1 MSKYTDIELPLAN
14 VLFDMELAGFKVDTD
29 VLKEL
34 GKEYSYDSDRLSE
47 EIISSLGVGEFNL
60 NSPKQLSD
68 VLFDK
73 LKLPA
78 RKKTSGGTY
87 STDAATLES
96 LIDYHPAIRNILKY
110 RQVSKLSG
118 TYIEPMLKNV
128 DSKTAYIQHL
138 TKLQQLQEEYPQT
151 TQIFK
156 PYQLERSLAGK

>member
-1 MSKYTDIELPLAN
+1 MSKLYTDIELPLAN

-60 NSPKQLSD
+60 NSPKQLSE

-128 DSKTAYIQHL
+128 DSKNRIHTTFDQTATATRI
-138 TKLQQLQEEYPQT
+138 
-151 TQIFK
+151 I
-156 PYQLERSLAGK
+156 S